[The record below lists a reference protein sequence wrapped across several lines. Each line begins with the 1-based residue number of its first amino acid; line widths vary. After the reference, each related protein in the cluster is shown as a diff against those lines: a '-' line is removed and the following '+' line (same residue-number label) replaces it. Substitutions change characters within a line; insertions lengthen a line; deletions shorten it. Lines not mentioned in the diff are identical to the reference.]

1 MVNKSYILMV
11 FRSKQHALNY
21 VDVMKQNGIK
31 GSIVPTPKELSLGCG
46 YSIKAENGFLQELK
60 ALNDKYS
67 PEFNGLYSISVVNN
81 VMKHVKL

>member
-46 YSIKAENGFLQELK
+46 YSIKTENGFLKELV
-60 ALNDKYS
+60 ALNGRYS

-81 VMKHVKL
+81 VLKYVRL